1 MHCCALSRLW
11 SFLLAESHCP
21 LTRTK
26 CRTIFRLK
34 GHEHMQ
40 MTYVHAPSA
49 AICQDLHFQRA
60 LCSKFGSCS
69 QSMKEESMTKNLRM
83 ASNQTQSTLLNHQ
96 AFSIFW
102 TLGEN
107 KSSLRIEAVD
117 QPKIFKLSLKPL
129 PLRPPLPPLSPF
141 GLSPCRWSGRFR
153 VSESIRES
161 RMPLPAVTLPSHTVP

>member
-1 MHCCALSRLW
+1 MTPKKIFHDNRVHVPLDSYRPTWENPMVQGAAQIKHWFSKIAAGMHCCALSRLW

-83 ASNQTQSTLLNHQ
+83 ARNTIQQPNSIHVVESPSLFHLLDLGWKQ
-96 AFSIFW
+96 IF
-102 TLGEN
+102 
-107 KSSLRIEAVD
+107 
-117 QPKIFKLSLKPL
+117 PKD
-129 PLRPPLPPLSPF
+129 R
-141 GLSPCRWSGRFR
+141 GSG
-153 VSESIRES
+153 SAED
-161 RMPLPAVTLPSHTVP
+161 L